1 MAGVQAS
8 RRIRRACLRLRAWI
22 QQAWLHLRTWWGD
35 IRRDRDRFGRAVGL
49 ALAPVYYVLA
59 GYVPAAYVEKGYA
72 NGPAFIALYSPVF
85 RYPEFFG
92 WLTIILLIR
101 PVLYLTSLRGFR
113 EARDRLLMLL
123 FLVAVSVG
131 ILMVNVDSR
140 NIPPFEVDA
149 RVLQADGRLKDHFTM
164 SRDLTPKEKEVYQET
179 MLTLLKER
187 KNWSTARYWY
197 HLSVFIQIFNV
208 LFIFAVTC
216 ALTVY
221 GFTPDSGHSYEFKEA
236 LVCCSLALL
245 VSYLW
250 LLMRVAF
257 NYQKPAYFPKIDNPT
272 AELAVIALFLL
283 ATLFVA
289 VRLGSWLLD
298 TFSTVF
304 SLASAFAG
312 LLGTLSA
319 VRFQEPLVNA
329 FGKNSGT
336 APYWTI
342 LLVVGSVLLIFFI
355 MARKVGPVKG
365 ADSSGPS
372 AP

>member
-1 MAGVQAS
+1 M
-8 RRIRRACLRLRAWI
+8 
-22 QQAWLHLRTWWGD
+22 
-35 IRRDRDRFGRAVGL
+35 
-49 ALAPVYYVLA
+49 YYVLA
-59 GYVPAAYVEKGYA
+59 GYVPADYVEKGYA

-85 RYPEFFG
+85 RYPQFFG
-92 WLTIILLIR
+92 WITIMLLIR

-113 EARDRLLMLL
+113 GTRDRLLMLL
-123 FLVAVSVG
+123 FLVMLSVG
-131 ILMVNVDSR
+131 ILAVNMDSH
-140 NIPPFEVDA
+140 NIAPFEVDA
-149 RVLQADGRLKDHFTM
+149 SVLQADGLTDHFTM
-164 SRDLTPKEKEVYQET
+164 TRDLTLKEKEVYQET
-179 MLTLLKER
+179 MLSRLKDS

-236 LVCCSLALL
+236 LVCCSLAIL

-257 NYQKPAYFPKIDNPT
+257 NYQKPAYFPRIDNPT
-272 AELAVIALFLL
+272 AEFAVIALFLL

-289 VRLGSWLLD
+289 VRLSSWLLD
-298 TFSTVF
+298 TFSIVF
-304 SLASAFAG
+304 SLATTFAG
-312 LLGTLSA
+312 LAGTLSA
-319 VRFQEPLVNA
+319 VRFQEPLVDA

-342 LLVVGSVLLIFFI
+342 LLVVGAVLLIFFI
-355 MARKVGPVKG
+355 MTRKVGPVKEV
-365 ADSSGPS
+365 DSSGSP
-372 AP
+372 PP